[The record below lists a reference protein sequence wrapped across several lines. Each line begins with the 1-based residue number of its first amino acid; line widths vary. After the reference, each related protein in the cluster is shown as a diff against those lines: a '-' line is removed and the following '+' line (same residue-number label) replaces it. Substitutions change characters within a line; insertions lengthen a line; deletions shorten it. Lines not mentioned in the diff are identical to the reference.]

1 MTKILNVPYRSQW
14 DDDANK
20 STTDC
25 GPACLAM
32 VLDYY
37 GKHAS
42 IDKLFSASGVQ
53 PGQYVGFGQL
63 QRVSL
68 DYGVSLTYGA
78 NFKLNDLKRWID
90 EGKPVVALVKY
101 SHWSQI
107 KPGSSTQDSF
117 TGPHFVVVV
126 GYGDGNIFI
135 NDPNYWS
142 PRRQEGH
149 KKAWSEPLFNLAWS
163 NVGTASLPNPNNS
176 VVVPTVGKLDDSAPV
191 AGTDHAVPVSGTDD
205 TVNVIMYTVQPGDTW
220 SGLAAR
226 FYRDQ
231 SRYSEILAFNN
242 LAVGAT
248 LYVGQK
254 LRIPVPE
261 GGEEGKVKMTGQ
273 VVVLGDGATQ
283 TVDADLVSD
292 LRDKWVGEGKIA
304 ATADDAT
311 VLRAFV
317 DGIAVGDAGDVQA
330 IEYIVQAGDT
340 WAGIAGKFFGDQMRY
355 PEIIAFNGLSANAPL
370 QVGQTLRIPAK

>member
-1 MTKILNVPYRSQW
+1 MTRILDVPYRSQW

-37 GKHAS
+37 GEHVS
-42 IDKLFSASGVQ
+42 IDKLFSATGVQ
-53 PGQYVGFGQL
+53 PGRYVGFGQL
-63 QRVSL
+63 QQVSR
-68 DYGVSLTYGA
+68 DYGVTFTYGA
-78 NFKLNDLKRWID
+78 NFKLNDLKRWVD
-90 EGKPVVALVKY
+90 EGKPAIALVKY

-107 KPGSSTQDSF
+107 KPGSSTQDGF

-126 GYGDGNIFI
+126 GYGDDNIYI

-142 PRRQEGH
+142 PRREEGH
-149 KKAWSEPLFNLAWS
+149 RKAWSEALFNLAWS

-176 VVVPTVGKLDDSAPV
+176 VIVPTVGKSDEGAPV
-191 AGTDHAVPVSGTDD
+191 GGTDDTVPVSGTDD
-205 TVNVIMYTVQPGDTW
+205 TANVIIYTVQPGDTW
-220 SGLAAR
+220 SGLAAK
-226 FYRDQ
+226 FYEDQ

-248 LYVGQK
+248 LHVGQK
-254 LRIPVPE
+254 LRIPVSE
-261 GGEEGKVKMTGQ
+261 EEGKVKMPDQ
-273 VVVLGDGATQ
+273 PVVLGEGATQ
-283 TVDADLVSD
+283 TVDADSVSD
-292 LRDKWVGEGKIA
+292 LREKWAGEGKLA

-317 DGIAVGDAGDVQA
+317 DGIERWEAGDVQA

-340 WAGIAGKFFGDQMRY
+340 WAGIAGKFLGDQMRY
-355 PEIIAFNGLSANAPL
+355 PEIIALNGLPANAPL
-370 QVGQTLRIPAK
+370 QVGQKLRIPPK